1 MLAYRLLTRDLEPS
15 LRRQINYGN
24 IMQLG
29 GYSESHSASRTT
41 TSLGYSYLAARFHKG
56 GKGSQDEPSKAVAR
70 AKQAA
75 IQRDHRSRRRAGET
89 VSLTPTIS
97 QLGVLEDFE
106 GPGEGILVLW
116 P

>member
-1 MLAYRLLTRDLEPS
+1 MD
-15 LRRQINYGN
+15 
-24 IMQLG
+24 
-29 GYSESHSASRTT
+29 
-41 TSLGYSYLAARFHKG
+41 YSYLTARFHKG
-56 GKGSQDEPSKAVAR
+56 GKDSQDDSCKAGAR

-106 GPGEGILVLW
+106 GPGEGILVL
-116 P
+116 